1 MSEATDRPA
10 DDDAWAKACA
20 EDLAAERAR
29 RTERNAAGGS
39 GSGTGTA
46 AEELFKLF
54 EAVADKVS
62 GLNNPLF
69 GTAAQ
74 GAVRQFVNQAK
85 SAAKPVIER
94 NPEVFD
100 HLAAA
105 GSELLAAYRTAV
117 EGHERRWTRGDTTGD
132 HTEQPRHPD
141 QGPARDSAG
150 DRGRDPRDDGFGDG
164 FGDGNGDGNGDGLGP
179 SGRIDLD

>member
-1 MSEATDRPA
+1 MSEATDRPT

-20 EDLAAERAR
+20 EDLAAEKERLR
-29 RTERNAAGGS
+29 GQDRTGTGA
-39 GSGTGTA
+39 TGTA

-69 GTAAQ
+69 GAAAQ
-74 GAVRQFVNQAK
+74 GAVRQIVDQAK
-85 SAAKPVIER
+85 TAAKPVVER

-105 GSELLAAYRTAV
+105 GSELLAAYRSAV
-117 EGHERRWTRGDTTGD
+117 EGHEGRWTRG
-132 HTEQPRHPD
+132 EPRAPRQAPD
-141 QGPARDSAG
+141 D
-150 DRGRDPRDDGFGDG
+150 RDPRRDGPDDG
-164 FGDGNGDGNGDGLGP
+164 P
-179 SGRIDLD
+179 AERIDLD

>member
-1 MSEATDRPA
+1 MSEATDRPT

-20 EDLAAERAR
+20 EDLAAERERRRAR
-29 RTERNAAGGS
+29 EGAPGPGA

-62 GLNNPLF
+62 ALNNPVL
-69 GTAAQ
+69 GAAAQ

-85 SAAKPVIER
+85 AAAKPVVER

-105 GSELLAAYRTAV
+105 GSELLAAYRSAV
-117 EGHERRWTRGDTTGD
+117 EGHERRWTRDEPAPGGTSD
-132 HTEQPRHPD
+132 
-141 QGPARDSAG
+141 GPSG
-150 DRGRDPRDDGFGDG
+150 DRSDPRDEGGS
-164 FGDGNGDGNGDGLGP
+164 GP
-179 SGRIDLD
+179 TQRIDLD

>member
-1 MSEATDRPA
+1 MSEATDRPT
-10 DDDAWAKACA
+10 DDAWAKACA
-20 EDLAAERAR
+20 EDLAAEK
-29 RTERNAAGGS
+29 ERLRGQGQAGPGT
-39 GSGTGTA
+39 TGTA

-69 GTAAQ
+69 GAAAQ
-74 GAVRQFVNQAK
+74 GAVRQIVDQAK

-117 EGHERRWTRGDTTGD
+117 EGHEGRWTRGETGTPRQAPAD
-132 HTEQPRHPD
+132 HDPRRDGPD
-141 QGPARDSAG
+141 DGPAE
-150 DRGRDPRDDGFGDG
+150 
-164 FGDGNGDGNGDGLGP
+164 
-179 SGRIDLD
+179 RIDLD

>member
-20 EDLAAERAR
+20 EDLAAEK
-29 RTERNAAGGS
+29 ERLRGQGQAGTGT
-39 GSGTGTA
+39 TGTA

-69 GTAAQ
+69 GAAAQ
-74 GAVRQFVNQAK
+74 GAVRQFVDQAK
-85 SAAKPVIER
+85 TAAKPVIER
-94 NPEVFD
+94 NPQVFD

-105 GSELLAAYRTAV
+105 GSELLAAYRSAV
-117 EGHERRWTRGDTTGD
+117 EGHERRWTRD
-132 HTEQPRHPD
+132 EPPAPRKGSHD
-141 QGPARDSAG
+141 
-150 DRGRDPRDDGFGDG
+150 RDPRDE
-164 FGDGNGDGNGDGLGP
+164 GP
-179 SGRIDLD
+179 DAGPGERIDLD

>member
-1 MSEATDRPA
+1 MSEATDHPF

-20 EDLAAERAR
+20 EDLAAERER
-29 RTERNAAGGS
+29 RRAEQGGGAGP
-39 GSGTGTA
+39 TGTA

-54 EAVADKVS
+54 EAVADKV
-62 GLNNPLF
+62 GALGGNPVF
-69 GTAAQ
+69 GVAAQ

-105 GSELLAAYRTAV
+105 GTELLAAYRSAV
-117 EGHERRWTRGDTTGD
+117 EGHERRWTRDDSTA
-132 HTEQPRHPD
+132 R
-141 QGPARDSAG
+141 PADRPAG
-150 DRGRDPRDDGFGDG
+150 DARDPRDTGDDEG
-164 FGDGNGDGNGDGLGP
+164 GGGP
-179 SGRIDLD
+179 TERIDLD

>member
-1 MSEATDRPA
+1 MSEATDRPT

-20 EDLAAERAR
+20 EDLAAEK
-29 RTERNAAGGS
+29 ERLRGQGQAGPGA
-39 GSGTGTA
+39 TGTA

-69 GTAAQ
+69 GAAAQ
-74 GAVRQFVNQAK
+74 GAVRQIVDQAK
-85 SAAKPVIER
+85 TAAKPVIER

-105 GSELLAAYRTAV
+105 GSELLAAYRSAV
-117 EGHERRWTRGDTTGD
+117 EGHEGRWTRGETRA
-132 HTEQPRHPD
+132 PR
-141 QGPARDSAG
+141 QSA
-150 DRGRDPRDDGFGDG
+150 DDRDPRGDGPDDG
-164 FGDGNGDGNGDGLGP
+164 P
-179 SGRIDLD
+179 AERIDLD